1 MKLAVSDSDAFT
13 ASGVQEQVAVV
24 VAETFEQPVIVIP
37 PALKVTVPGV
47 FTVEV
52 ITTGVLNDAVRASL
66 GKASDNVDGVGK
78 GDRLLQVT
86 PPIGVAAGEM
96 LAKT

>member
-1 MKLAVSDSDAFT
+1 MKLAVSDSDGFT
-13 ASGVQEQVAVV
+13 VSGVHEQVAVV
-24 VAETFEQPVIVIP
+24 VAETFEQPVIVVP
-37 PALKVTVPGV
+37 PALKVTAPGV

-52 ITTGVLNDAVRASL
+52 MTTGVLNEAVRASL
-66 GKASDNVDGVGK
+66 GKESDKVDGVGN
-78 GDRLLQVT
+78 GDWLLQVT